1 MKFKGRDAQYFLD
14 CCVLYVAEHGGLTSK
29 SLWDI
34 HKNHGM
40 SKTLPKEYSV
50 PVFLRMSPYFKMG
63 EVTNNSIGA
72 KWYLTTEGVQR
83 VNAIFVKGSYSTTK
97 FSQILEKY
105 SALVNLNFCET
116 MQES

>member
-1 MKFKGRDAQYFLD
+1 MRYGKCESINRWIQFGGFTVKFKGRDAQYFLD

-63 EVTNNSIGA
+63 D
-72 KWYLTTEGVQR
+72 L
-83 VNAIFVKGSYSTTK
+83 
-97 FSQILEKY
+97 L
-105 SALVNLNFCET
+105 
-116 MQES
+116 